1 MAVTAKSADVSGETP
16 YILICGHL
24 QVGTSTLRMVIVCSS
39 ETSVALYII
48 TQRRI
53 PEATV
58 LIGKNVYIWNLD
70 RSTWFC
76 SCVRCKK
83 I

>member
-16 YILICGHL
+16 YVLVCGRL
-24 QVGTSTLRMVIVCSS
+24 QVWASTLMMVIVCSS

-53 PEATV
+53 PETTV
-58 LIGKNVYIWNLD
+58 LIGKTFFICILD

-76 SCVRCKK
+76 SCVRCKE